1 MNNPTRILRTLD
13 RHLDHPVSLVLFGRA
28 AICLGY
34 TGSSAEAAATQD
46 VDAILQLAQ
55 LESIEQDGQFWEA
68 LAQTNQDL
76 EPEGLYITHLFQ
88 EDQVFLRREWAGDI
102 VPIRLEELIHLSLF
116 RPATID
122 LILTK
127 MMRGRDPEDMK
138 DVRFLLSVEPVSRSQ
153 MEQAFSSMRPIETPE
168 LQEAFLLAMPT
179 VLEMCP
185 EQA

>member
-1 MNNPTRILRTLD
+1 MNNPARILTTLD

-34 TGSSAEAAATQD
+34 SGASKEAAATQD

-55 LESIEQDGQFWEA
+55 LESIEQDVQFWEA
-68 LAQTNQDL
+68 LAQTNQEL

-88 EDQVFLRREWAGDI
+88 EDQVFLRREWAGEI
-102 VPIRLEELIHLSLF
+102 VPIRLETVNHLVLF

-138 DVRFLLSVEPVSRSQ
+138 DIRFLLGVEPISRIRMQ
-153 MEQAFSSMRPIETPE
+153 NAFSSMRPIETPE
-168 LQEAFLLAMPT
+168 LQDAFLLAMPL